1 VLSLRQDVV
10 TNVTLRQLHAI
21 VRRALCHHEW
31 VSQRSR
37 GRLQM
42 RCVRCEKA
50 SVGIPIG
57 PERPVGAGSETD
69 ARAAAVEAF
78 ELPS

>member
-1 VLSLRQDVV
+1 
-10 TNVTLRQLHAI
+10 
-21 VRRALCHHEW
+21 
-31 VSQRSR
+31 
-37 GRLQM
+37 M